1 MNLQFI
7 KKRVSLFLIAGCT
20 LLLGNQALAADTV
33 TTVDS
38 TVKFHQMSLTDKV
51 IGIGKLL
58 EQDAKAPLQNIAFLQ
73 LDQEDDYKYIR
84 EKADAKSKWV
94 GKMFSNDAALIIESG
109 DTWSKIQSGDVTGYI
124 QNKYL
129 LVGKIASLKAEA
141 MLKEKFTGMNLNLLD
156 EKILFCSFSQAVS
169 REEIEA
175 QKAAKRQ
182 SVVDFAEQF
191 IGNPYVWGG
200 TSLTRG
206 ADCSGFVKSV
216 YANFGVSLP
225 HSSYGMRRVGTEV
238 SVNDIQ
244 PGDIVCYAGHVGI
257 YAGNGQIVNAIDDDH
272 GIGMSSLRYTK
283 VVTVR
288 RIFN

>member
-58 EQDAKAPLQNIAFLQ
+58 EQDANAPLQNIAFLQ

-129 LVGKIASLKAEA
+129 LVGKIATLKAEA

-283 VVTVR
+283 IVTVR

>member
-7 KKRVSLFLIAGCT
+7 KKRVSVFLIAGCA
-20 LLLGNQALAADTV
+20 LLFGNQALATDT
-33 TTVDS
+33 TTPADS
-38 TVKFHQMSLTDKV
+38 TVKFHQMSITDKV

-58 EQDAKAPLQNIAFLQ
+58 EQDTDAPLQNIAFLQ
-73 LDQEDDYKYIR
+73 IDDENGYQYIR
-84 EKADAKSKWV
+84 EKADSNSEWV
-94 GKMFSNDAALIIESG
+94 GKMSSDDAAFILESG
-109 DTWSKIQSGDVTGYI
+109 NTWSKIQSGDVTGYI

-129 LVGKIASLKAEA
+129 LVGKIASRKAES
-141 MLKEKFTGMNLNLLD
+141 MLKEKFVGINLNLLD
-156 EKILFCSFSQAVS
+156 EKILFCSFSQAIS

-200 TSLTRG
+200 ASLTRG

-225 HSSYGMRRVGTEV
+225 HSSYGMRRVGTEI

-244 PGDIVCYAGHVGI
+244 PGDIVCYDGHVGI
-257 YAGNGQIVNAIDDDH
+257 YAGNGKIVNAIDEEH
-272 GIGMSSLRYTK
+272 GIGMSSLRYAK
-283 VVTVR
+283 IVTVR

>member
-58 EQDAKAPLQNIAFLQ
+58 EQDANAPLQNIAFLQ

-283 VVTVR
+283 IVTVR